1 MTPIERA
8 EAEELR
14 KMEMKIE
21 VMKIRLLDLKK
32 KSEQIGHTENNE
44 SIEDKKEIVFKDDQE
59 KIIKNTLGQ
68 MYVFL
73 YLYKNILIKN
83 VNDKIYFFFIL
94 QGKRYKRI
102 NYGS

>member
-21 VMKIRLLDLKK
+21 AMKIRLLDLKK

-44 SIEDKKEIVFKDDQE
+44 SNEDKKEIVFKDDQE

-73 YLYKNILIKN
+73 RIFI
-83 VNDKIYFFFIL
+83 KIY
-94 QGKRYKRI
+94 
-102 NYGS
+102 

>member
-68 MYVFL
+68 MYVSFL
-73 YLYKNILIKN
+73 FYLYKNVLIKN
-83 VNDKIYFFFIL
+83 VNDKIYLFYFTGQKI
-94 QGKRYKRI
+94 
-102 NYGS
+102 

>member
-44 SIEDKKEIVFKDDQE
+44 SIENKKEIVFKDDQE

-68 MYVFL
+68 MYALLCIF
-73 YLYKNILIKN
+73 I
-83 VNDKIYFFFIL
+83 KIY
-94 QGKRYKRI
+94 
-102 NYGS
+102 

>member
-32 KSEQIGHTENNE
+32 KSERIGHTENNE

-68 MYVFL
+68 MYALL
-73 YLYKNILIKN
+73 YIFI
-83 VNDKIYFFFIL
+83 KIY
-94 QGKRYKRI
+94 
-102 NYGS
+102 